1 MVRLPTGSSIPK
13 GDIAILE
20 LKQLVPLSN
29 SINIACFED
38 AKKPNNGAVITAGWG
53 SIVECPNFDCEMSN
67 ILQATELQVVSRQ
80 QCNKELGEVRP
91 ELKGL
96 ITDDYIC
103 ANDNVSGLCSG
114 DNGGF

>member
-1 MVRLPTGSSIPK
+1 MLRPPIGMPK

-20 LKQLVPLSN
+20 LKQPVPLSN
-29 SINIACFED
+29 SINIACIED
-38 AKKPNNGAVITAGWG
+38 AKEPNNGSVITAGWG
-53 SIVECPNFDCEMSN
+53 SIVECTIVNCEITN

-103 ANDNVSGLCSG
+103 ANDDVSGLCSG